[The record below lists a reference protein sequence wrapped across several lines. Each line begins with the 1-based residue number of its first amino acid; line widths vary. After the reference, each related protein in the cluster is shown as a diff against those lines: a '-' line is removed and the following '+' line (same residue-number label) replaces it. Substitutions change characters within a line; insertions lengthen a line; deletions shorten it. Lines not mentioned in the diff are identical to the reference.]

1 MRRREFITLLGGAAA
16 AWPLAARA
24 QQALP
29 VIGFLSARSPDESAH
44 LLAAFRR
51 GLVENGIVEGQTAA
65 IEYRWAL
72 GDYDRLPALAAEL
85 VRRPVAVLAAVGGEP
100 AARAAKSA
108 TAAIPIVTFFGADP
122 VATGLVASLGRP
134 GGNVTGISN
143 LTVAMEPKRLGLL
156 RELVPQARTF
166 GALVNPNYASA
177 TDQLRELQEAA
188 RALGLQL
195 HVFRASTD
203 DELEAAFEST
213 AQNRIAALTVAGDSY
228 FNSRRDMLAALAARH
243 GVPAMYNFRDYAV
256 AGGLMSYGVD
266 LTDGYRQVGAY
277 VGSILKGAKP
287 ADLPVLQPTKFEF
300 VINLKTAKALGVK
313 FSDNLLSLADEVIE

>member
-1 MRRREFITLLGGAAA
+1 
-16 AWPLAARA
+16 
-24 QQALP
+24 
-29 VIGFLSARSPDESAH
+29 
-44 LLAAFRR
+44 
-51 GLVENGIVEGQTAA
+51 
-65 IEYRWAL
+65 
-72 GDYDRLPALAAEL
+72 
-85 VRRPVAVLAAVGGEP
+85 
-100 AARAAKSA
+100 
-108 TAAIPIVTFFGADP
+108 
-122 VATGLVASLGRP
+122 
-134 GGNVTGISN
+134 
-143 LTVAMEPKRLGLL
+143 MEPKRRGLL

-166 GALVNPNYASA
+166 GVLVNPNSAPA